1 MCNQLKV
8 EFLKFRRFAL
18 FYFGIL
24 LMMGLGG
31 AYGFLKFPDR
41 TIYDAFGATLGD
53 TSFMFVSALVSAWF
67 VGNDFSNR
75 TIHDE
80 ITTGCSRWSVLFVRE
95 LPAFLSVVML
105 HFTYVV
111 STVIGLGIQN
121 GFSFEAF
128 QIQDLYWCITV
139 MLQLIAMQSVIVLIT
154 FICAKAAAAIAVS
167 VCFMFFMCNILRN
180 FLEVKAYTMSCFCL
194 VREHSYEMLIP
205 AGIIAVLTTVVFVI
219 MTWLVFR
226 KREIQ

>member
-1 MCNQLKV
+1 MCNQLRV
-8 EFLKFRRFAL
+8 AFLKFRRFEL

-24 LMMGLGG
+24 LMAGLGG
-31 AYGFLKFPDR
+31 AYGFLKFPDG
-41 TIYDAFGATLGD
+41 TIYDGFAGTLSD

-67 VGNDFSNR
+67 VGNDFSSR

-80 ITTGCSRWSVLFVRE
+80 ITTGCSRWSVLLVRE
-95 LPAFLSVVML
+95 LTAFLSAVIL
-105 HFTYVV
+105 HVTYVV
-111 STVIGLGIQN
+111 ATVIGLGIQK

-167 VCFMFFMCNILRN
+167 VCFIFLMCNILRN
-180 FLEVKAYTMSCFCL
+180 FVEVKAYTMSCFCL
-194 VREHSYEMLIP
+194 VRAHSYEMLIP
-205 AGIIAVLTTVVFVI
+205 AGIAAILTTAVI
-219 MTWLVFR
+219 IIITWLVFR